1 MNVMPLGYFAVT
13 DPAVRRQH
21 DRLARVYDRRWS
33 RYISQTLTFLKTW
46 ASIPPQAAV
55 LDIGCG
61 TGEFERLVLSEHPEQ
76 RMVGVD
82 LSTKMLEIAQRKCQA
97 YPNVTFC
104 AASSSALPFS
114 DHSFDMVVS
123 ASALHYFD
131 RPEVSLGEMRRVLKP
146 GGSVV
151 IMDWCKDYLLCR
163 LFDVA
168 LRLIEPAYERCYT
181 QREFHRLLASA
192 QFDIQSARKVRI
204 DVVWRL
210 MIATAM
216 DRRAYAWF
224 DL

>member
-1 MNVMPLGYFAVT
+1 MN
-13 DPAVRRQH
+13 DIAVRQQH
-21 DRLARVYDRRWS
+21 DRLAGVYDQRWS
-33 RYISQTLTFLKTW
+33 GYISRSLVLLRTW

-61 TGEFERLVLSEHPEQ
+61 TGEFERLVLSEQPGQ

-82 LSTKMLEIAQRKCQA
+82 LSVKMLEMARDKCQA

-104 AASSSALPFS
+104 AASSSALPFP

-131 RPEVSLGEMRRVLKP
+131 QPEESLREMRRVLRA

-151 IMDWCKDYLLCR
+151 IMDWCKDYIFCR
-163 LFDVA
+163 LFDIV
-168 LRLIEPAYERCYT
+168 LRLIEPAFQRCYT

-192 QFDIQSARKVRI
+192 QFDIQSARSVRI
-204 DVVWRL
+204 DAVWGL
-210 MIATAM
+210 MIATAG
-216 DRRAYAWF
+216 DRRAYVSF
-224 DL
+224 NV